1 MSQQPYVC
9 EKVDNKEDREKIE
22 CETKTR
28 AREFQKQKQNF
39 FSKHWPSTN
48 IKANQKCRNE
58 QIYRKEL
65 LLYNDRT
72 EMRCVERVCVWARE
86 RAHLNRERE
95 RSVFHV
101 KKNLHHQCS
110 IIYIN
115 EKKQK
120 LNEKKPTNGNE
131 KTEEHQRFSSCGFET
146 KNLTHTP
153 NRHTHPHTHTCIHT
167 SRSLRRAHILNKTK
181 QSIHRKAASWFRA
194 HQIYI
199 RMKIK
204 SFSSNRKLN
213 LRSVIVE

>member
-1 MSQQPYVC
+1 MSQQSYVC

-72 EMRCVERVCVWARE
+72 EMRCVERVCVWARK

-95 RSVFHV
+95 KCVSCKEKFAPPMFNYLYKWKETKAKRKETDKREWEDRRTSTFF
-101 KKNLHHQCS
+101 
-110 IIYIN
+110 IMWIRN
-115 EKKQK
+115 EKFNSHPKS
-120 LNEKKPTNGNE
+120 P
-131 KTEEHQRFSSCGFET
+131 HSP
-146 KNLTHTP
+146 THT
-153 NRHTHPHTHTCIHT
+153 HAYIHQD
-167 SRSLRRAHILNKTK
+167 H
-181 QSIHRKAASWFRA
+181 
-194 HQIYI
+194 
-199 RMKIK
+199 
-204 SFSSNRKLN
+204 
-213 LRSVIVE
+213 